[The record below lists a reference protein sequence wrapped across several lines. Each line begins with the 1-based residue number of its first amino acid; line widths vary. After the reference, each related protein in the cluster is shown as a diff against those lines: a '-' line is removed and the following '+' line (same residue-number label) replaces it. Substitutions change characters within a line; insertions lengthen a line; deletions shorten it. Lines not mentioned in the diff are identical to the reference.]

1 MRQLQLIAHGEP
13 SDVIKLNTVAEPALG
28 QEDVLISIEAA
39 RLNPSD
45 FMLVRGRYG
54 VRPTLPFSL
63 GSEGVGRVAKVGSKV
78 DVALQ
83 GKRVLILPTYE
94 QGTWADQAVVP
105 VRNIVPM
112 SDEADPLQFVMIGI
126 NPATAYLLL
135 NRYVSL
141 MPGDWIGQTAAN
153 SAMGQYIIKLA
164 KLAGVKTLNVV
175 RREEAAEQ
183 VRQSG
188 GDRVVLQGDNLHKDI
203 EEALGGKKLSLV
215 LDTVGGTPVGE
226 LAKSLKT
233 GGSVVGYSIQS
244 RQLPAVGA
252 AVERAGLE
260 PDEIGTVVMG
270 NVIQAG
276 SKMNPARQAAIN
288 AGLPVSVPAM
298 TVNRVCGSG
307 AQAIVSAA
315 HEIMSGAVDVAV
327 AGGMENMDL
336 APYLIARGRWGDRM
350 GDGQLYDSM
359 LRDGLN
365 DGLFDQPS
373 GWHTQDL
380 AQEFQITR
388 GAQDQWAVRSQ
399 QRFAAAQTGGKFKD
413 EIVSVEVPG
422 RKGPVSFAADEHN
435 RPDTTLEKLAALKPA
450 FRAEGTITAG
460 NAPGLNSGAAAVVLA
475 DQQWSQKRGLVPMA
489 RLVSYGVARVA
500 PGTLGL
506 GPIPA
511 LRQALARAGWKLGDL
526 DP

>member
-28 QEDVLISIEAA
+28 QEDVLISMEAA
-39 RLNPSD
+39 PLNPSD

-112 SDEADPLQFVMIGI
+112 SDEADPLQLSMIGI

-226 LAKSLKT
+226 LAKSLRT
-233 GGSVVGYSIQS
+233 GGSVVGYAIQS
-244 RQLPAVGA
+244 GQFPAISPSDFFFH
-252 AVERAGLE
+252 GLSLHGFWLINWIRSA
-260 PDEIGTVVMG
+260 PRTEI
-270 NVIQAG
+270 
-276 SKMNPARQAAIN
+276 
-288 AGLPVSVPAM
+288 
-298 TVNRVCGSG
+298 
-307 AQAIVSAA
+307 
-315 HEIMSGAVDVAV
+315 
-327 AGGMENMDL
+327 
-336 APYLIARGRWGDRM
+336 
-350 GDGQLYDSM
+350 
-359 LRDGLN
+359 
-365 DGLFDQPS
+365 
-373 GWHTQDL
+373 
-380 AQEFQITR
+380 QETYQ
-388 GAQDQWAVRSQ
+388 
-399 QRFAAAQTGGKFKD
+399 
-413 EIVSVEVPG
+413 
-422 RKGPVSFAADEHN
+422 
-435 RPDTTLEKLAALKPA
+435 
-450 FRAEGTITAG
+450 
-460 NAPGLNSGAAAVVLA
+460 
-475 DQQWSQKRGLVPMA
+475 
-489 RLVSYGVARVA
+489 
-500 PGTLGL
+500 
-506 GPIPA
+506 
-511 LRQALARAGWKLGDL
+511 KLGDL
-526 DP
+526 VADGSLSAAVAHVYPLEQFKEAFEQSLRPNRSGKVLFGNVVAHVSTEPKEALS